1 MDFIEILGMQKQLD
15 EAVGKPRENGFIPRE
30 RTLLDIRLSIDDE
43 FQEWLRELP
52 NEYNFKTWKQ
62 KEYNREN
69 ELTELVDVLFFFLQ
83 LFNFKNDKYDNDSMG
98 YWFDNFREDIEL
110 LDLPRTVLYFKEGL
124 WSDDL
129 SETDFYISFLRWIEI
144 CRLRGFTK
152 DEIIETYVKKWNKN
166 MERINK
172 EWTLGGNK

>member
-1 MDFIEILGMQKQLD
+1 MKFIEILEMQKQLD
-15 EAVGKPRENGFIPRE
+15 EAVCKPRDNGFTPRE
-30 RTLLDIRLSIDDE
+30 RTLFDIRLSIDDE

-52 NEYNFKTWKQ
+52 SEYNFKTWKQ

-98 YWFDNFREDIEL
+98 YWFDNFREDCIL
-110 LDLPRTVLYFKEGL
+110 LDLPRTVLHFKEGL

-129 SETDFYISFLRWIEI
+129 TETDFYISFIKWIEI

-152 DEIIETYVKKWNKN
+152 DEIIETYTKKWNKN

-172 EWTLGGNK
+172 DWTLGGNK